1 MISTHVL
8 DTELGEPGA
17 GIKVSLYRGE
27 ELISLQ
33 ETDLDGRIS
42 DLSEGPLPAPG
53 EYRIVFHAGGG
64 FFERI
69 EVTIVVPDPDEH
81 YHVPLLL
88 APFSCVIYRGS

>member
-8 DTELGEPGA
+8 DAEEGFPAA
-17 GIKVSLYRGE
+17 GIKVGLYRGK

-33 ETDLDGRIS
+33 ETDEDGRIAELAP
-42 DLSEGPLPAPG
+42 DPLDPG
-53 EYRIVFHAGGG
+53 EYRLVFYVGGP

-69 EVTIVVPDPDEH
+69 DLTLAIIEERH

-88 APFSCVIYRGS
+88 SSYSCTTYRGS

>member
-17 GIKVSLYRGE
+17 GIRIGFFRGQ

-33 ETDLDGRIS
+33 ETDEDGRIA
-42 DLSEGPLPAPG
+42 DLSQGQSLGPGP
-53 EYRIVFHAGGG
+53 YRLVFYVESE
-64 FFERI
+64 FFEKV
-69 EVTIVVPDPDEH
+69 EVTIVLEAGRDH

-88 APFSCVIYRGS
+88 APYQCTIYRGS